1 MRETR
6 EIVRNQSAASQRQP
20 QQNDSSHKHGRA
32 RSQPASQPLSPPAP
46 THLSSPAQVQ
56 FPLPPSLES
65 SVSSQ
70 RQCAC
75 SALFPAAR
83 QTSKTLPRLQH
94 ESIFGILGRDFQR
107 CLTLL
112 GTAGKC
118 LRSIQTADLAWA
130 LCGTTH
136 LAGTRKL

>member
-6 EIVRNQSAASQRQP
+6 EIVRNQSAASQRKP

-56 FPLPPSLES
+56 LPLTPSLES

-83 QTSKTLPRLQH
+83 QTSKTLLRLQH
-94 ESIFGILGRDFQR
+94 ESKFGILGRDFQR